1 MGQMTETI
9 RRKLESAF
17 APQMLEIVDESEK
30 HRGHAGYRDGGESH
44 FRVEIVSTAF
54 EGKSRLDRQRAIN
67 EALAEELAGP
77 IHAFSVKAKTPAEA
91 G

>member
-1 MGQMTETI
+1 MTETI

>member
-9 RRKLESAF
+9 RRKLEGAF
-17 APQMLEIVDESEK
+17 APQFLEVIDESEK
-30 HRGHAGYRDGGESH
+30 HRGHAGYQEGGESH
-44 FRVEIVSTAF
+44 FRVEIVSAAF
-54 EGKSRLDRQRAIN
+54 EGQSRLERQRAIN
-67 EALAEELAGP
+67 AVMAEELAGP